1 MGRRRVSHRCERRFS
16 ADAPVQAV
24 KPTRGGGRIALMLP
38 LLHGARLAA
47 LIAASFWIVNAPMS
61 ALAES
66 PLALLSSLVSEGGIE
81 RQSGVAYGSSPRHRL
96 DVYRGVAAASGPNK
110 VHEKQPIVIFFYGGS
125 WKAGERGTYRF
136 VGSALAARGI
146 TTVIPDYRLFPDV
159 RFPGFM
165 EDAALAYRWA
175 ADNLA
180 TACTPIII
188 AGHSAGAHIAALLA
202 LDPRYRTAAAPG
214 RPLPAGWIGLA
225 GPYAFDPTTWAST
238 RDIFSGVSADR
249 SRPVT
254 FVGAQS
260 PPALVMH
267 GRDDTV
273 VRMFNQRDLETA
285 YRAAGVPIETRE
297 LDGIA
302 HIGIV
307 LAVSRPFR
315 WRAPVLDDMV
325 RFVEQRAAGSGTGCG
340 QATAAP

>member
-1 MGRRRVSHRCERRFS
+1 M
-16 ADAPVQAV
+16 PV
-24 KPTRGGGRIALMLP
+24 R
-38 LLHGARLAA
+38 
-47 LIAASFWIVNAPMS
+47 
-61 ALAES
+61 AEG
-66 PLALLSSLVSEGGIE
+66 PLALLSAIVSEGGVE
-81 RQSGVAYGSSPRHRL
+81 RRTGIAYGPSPRQRL
-96 DVYRGVAAASGPNK
+96 DVYRGAGIEGRPGARAGSRPV
-110 VHEKQPIVIFFYGGS
+110 VIFFYGGS
-125 WKAGERGTYRF
+125 WKAGDRSLYQF
-136 VGSALAARGI
+136 VGAALAARGI
-146 TTVIPDYRLFPDV
+146 TTVIPDYRLFPEV
-159 RFPGFM
+159 KFPGFV
-165 EDAALAYRWA
+165 EDAALAYRWT
-175 ADNLA
+175 ADILA
-180 TACTPIII
+180 KECSPIIV

-202 LDPRYRTAAAPG
+202 LDPRYRTDAAPG
-214 RPLPAGWIGLA
+214 RSPPAAWIGLA

-249 SRPVT
+249 TRPVT
-254 FVGAQS
+254 FVDAQS

-325 RFVEQRAAGSGTGCG
+325 RFIEQQAAKSKTARTACG
-340 QATAAP
+340 